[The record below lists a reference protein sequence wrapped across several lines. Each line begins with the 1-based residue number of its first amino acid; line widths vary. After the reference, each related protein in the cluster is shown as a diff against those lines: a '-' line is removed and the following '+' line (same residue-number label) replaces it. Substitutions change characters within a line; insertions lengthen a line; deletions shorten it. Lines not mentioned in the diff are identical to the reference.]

1 MIWVNNCLQ
10 CLFDEIFMLTLGLRK
25 FLVAGSSLEMIKM
38 VKNDFYFMLK
48 TFPVIEIFTF

>member
-10 CLFDEIFMLTLGLRK
+10 CLFDEIFMLALGLRK

-38 VKNDFYFMLK
+38 VKNAFYFMLK